1 MLKLNQLYFRRFAS
15 LFLIT
20 FILLSF
26 VLYYLLKAYQIDSY
40 KLMLTNMIEEFDL
53 KDRDISK
60 RIKDIKQ
67 KTGVR
72 VTIIDSEG
80 VVLYESDRDI
90 DGMENH
96 SNREEIKEAREKGI
110 GSSIRYSKSVG
121 VDLVYV
127 AKYQKNIFIR
137 MSYSLK
143 SLYHQFM
150 NLWLKTVLLFLLIF
164 LFAFFITIRVGKSI
178 SSDLKKID
186 RSLKD
191 LMNKKYKFDFVGIG
205 CCREF
210 MTISNQ
216 IEKLAKKLEKREKQ
230 KSKYTKKLRE
240 LTQKQSDIISAI
252 SHEFKNPVAAITGYA
267 QTIKDDKDISQQVRE
282 KFIDKVLKNAN
293 KINSMIDRLS
303 MAIKLENDSSLPQ
316 FSEFRLDL
324 MVEDIK
330 ENILQKYKQRDII
343 LDLDS
348 TTIYADRAMFEN
360 LIINLVENAL
370 KYSEDEV
377 RIVCKDGLFEVI
389 DQGIGIESKD
399 IEEITKKFVR
409 VDKLSWDNSIGVGL
423 YLVKYILKLHNIDL
437 QIESKVGKGS
447 KFWFDLKAILKS

>member
-1 MLKLNQLYFRRFAS
+1 MLKLNQLYFKRFAT

-20 FILLSF
+20 FILISF
-26 VLYYLLKAYQIDSY
+26 TLYYLLKENQIQNH
-40 KLMLTNMIEEFDL
+40 KLMLKNMIEEFELNSSDL
-53 KDRDISK
+53 KSH
-60 RIKDIKQ
+60 IKDIKN

-72 VTIIDSEG
+72 VTIISDSG
-80 VVLYESDRDI
+80 DVLYESDRDI
-90 DGMENH
+90 KGMENH
-96 SNREEIKEAREKGI
+96 SNRDEVKEAREKGV

-121 VDLVYV
+121 VELIYV
-127 AKYQKNIFIR
+127 AKYIDHKFIR

-143 SLYHQFM
+143 SLNQQF
-150 NLWLKTVLLFLLIF
+150 LRFWIKTVFLFLLIL
-164 LFAFFITIRVGKSI
+164 LFAFFITIKLGKRV

-186 RSLKD
+186 NGLRD
-191 LMNKKYKFDFVGIG
+191 LMHKRYKLDFVGIA

-210 MTISNQ
+210 KTISNQ

-240 LTQKQSDIISAI
+240 LTKKQSDIISAI

-267 QTIKDDKDISQQVRE
+267 QTIKDDKDISQQVRD
-282 KFIDKVLKNAN
+282 KFIDKVLNNAN

-324 MVEDIK
+324 VVEEIK
-330 ENILQKYKQRDII
+330 DNLLQKYKQRDII
-343 LDLDS
+343 LDLDKS
-348 TTIYADRAMFEN
+348 IVRADRAMFEN
-360 LIINLVENAL
+360 LIVNLVENAL

-377 RIVCKDGLFEVI
+377 EIVCKNGVFKVI
-389 DQGIGIESKD
+389 DQGIGIPKDD
-399 IEEITKKFVR
+399 IEDITKQFVR
-409 VDKLSWDNSIGVGL
+409 VDNLSWDNSIGVGL

-437 QIESKVGKGS
+437 KIESELGKGS
-447 KFWFDLKAILKS
+447 KFWFDLKAVLLS